1 MDNYSKDAKRYINSC
16 ETLAFS
22 YGHSSIT
29 SEHLLLALLRNK
41 ELLLTTELAKKKI
54 TFDLIAKKLKSKYAN
69 SENDPLYMTYS
80 EELKLLFSHV
90 NIYSH
95 SIREE
100 IVSVNSLIYTILT
113 DRNCYAYQLL
123 VELKVDITELKQL
136 LSSQY
141 AKIAELENIQ
151 DLHYM
156 SHENK
161 DPLIGREKELKQLIN
176 ALSRRNKPNA
186 ILVGLPGVGK
196 TAIVE
201 ELAYLLEKDLV
212 PSLKGKRIYEFD
224 IASTVGGTKYRGE
237 FEDKVKKVIKKVKE
251 VGNVILFV
259 DEIHT
264 IIHAGGAEG
273 AIDASNILKPYLSR
287 GDIQM
292 IGATTDEEFTSFDQD
307 KPLKRR
313 FQIIKVDP
321 STKEETFQ
329 ILQKIKPLYE
339 DFYKTTIDD
348 EMLSYIIDMSD
359 VYIKEQ
365 FFPDK
370 AIDML
375 DNTLVAIDHPM
386 TKEDIN
392 STLSLYYNIEDF
404 TQDKLN
410 ILFKSLDEEIYG
422 QKEAI
427 FRIKKAMNFMAFKRE
442 DYDNP
447 LLSMLLVGP
456 SGVGKSKTAFL
467 IGEKLFG
474 KDNICYLNMSQYQDI
489 YSLSKLTSAQD
500 NGFIKK
506 IKSNPRILL
515 IIDELEKASLEV
527 LDFFMQILDKGGFYD
542 VSGKYVSM
550 HDVMIIML
558 SNYGFDQENI
568 FKNNIELSSIDSIKK
583 KLLTRFRKEFISR
596 IDDIIIY
603 NYLNKKAGEKIASK
617 YLSNYSQEYAK
628 ISLDFQDKDYLKFGA
643 RYIKNKVKKQLSDE
657 ILISKAKIN

>member
-1 MDNYSKDAKRYINSC
+1 MDNYSKDVKRLINSC

-22 YGHSSIT
+22 YGHSTIT

-41 ELLLTTELAKKKI
+41 DLLLTTELAKSKI
-54 TFDLIAKKLKSKYAN
+54 TFDYVAKKIKSKYAN
-69 SENDPLYMTYS
+69 SDNDPLYMSYS
-80 EELKLLFSHV
+80 EELKLLFSHI
-90 NIYSH
+90 NIYSR

-100 IVSVNSLIYTILT
+100 SISVNSLISTILT
-113 DRNCYAYQLL
+113 DHNCYAYQFLK
-123 VELKVDITELKQL
+123 ELKVNISELNKL
-136 LSSQY
+136 LSSQNI
-141 AKIAELENIQ
+141 KIAELENIQ

-156 SHENK
+156 GRKNK

-201 ELAYLLEKDLV
+201 ELASLLEKDLI

-292 IGATTDEEFTSFDQD
+292 IGATTDEEFVSFDQD

-313 FQIIKVDP
+313 FQIIKINP
-321 STKEETFQ
+321 SSKEETYQ

-348 EMLSYIIDMSD
+348 EILNYIIKMSD
-359 VYIKEQ
+359 IYIKEQ

-375 DNTLVAIDHPM
+375 DNTLVAINHPI
-386 TKEDIN
+386 TKNDVD
-392 STLSLYYNIEDF
+392 STISLYYNIEDF
-404 TQDKLN
+404 TQDKL
-410 ILFKSLDEEIYG
+410 ILLYNALDEEIYG
-422 QKEAI
+422 QKDAI
-427 FRIKKAMNFMAFKRE
+427 FKIKKAINFMSFKQN
-442 DYDNP
+442 DYDTP
-447 LLSMLLVGP
+447 LLSLLLIGP

-489 YSLSKLTSAQD
+489 YSLSKLTNSQD

-527 LDFFMQILDKGGFYD
+527 LDFFMQILDKGSFYD
-542 VSGKYVSM
+542 VTGKYISM

-558 SNYGFDQENI
+558 SNYGFEQDNI
-568 FKNNIELSSIDSIKK
+568 FKNGIESFSVDAIKK

-603 NYLNKKAGEKIASK
+603 NHLNQNAGEKIASK
-617 YLSNYSQEYAK
+617 FLSNYAQEYAK
-628 ISLDFQDKDYLKFGA
+628 ITLNFQDNDYLKYGA
-643 RYIKNKVKKQLSDE
+643 RYIKNEVKKQ
-657 ILISKAKIN
+657 ISEELLTDKTKIN